1 MTFSKND
8 TMAMKGVAIL
18 FMIWGHLFNNMSLME
33 SVVPLFKI
41 HDENIE
47 YLISFAVNPVQFF
60 LFLSG
65 YGLYLSYL
73 SRKRNNTKRIMRLYL
88 HYWIVLCI
96 FVSLGAFIIGKE
108 QYPGSIQKVLLN
120 FTGLQTSYNH
130 EMWFLFPYCV
140 VALLSEYIFF
150 IFEKMSSAKVFII
163 SFAIYIFIRLA
174 SRFDV
179 SLLNDYIILKQ
190 LDSILTFQFS
200 FTLGYLT
207 AKTMRS
213 NNKPLQF
220 IPKQPVIAFFILIFS
235 VLIIILLRNYI
246 HSIFYPFYVFV
257 FSTTFMSIKKPNF
270 INNIFENL
278 GKRSTSIWFC
288 HTYFCYYFF
297 HDFIYS
303 FKYSILI
310 FIILLFVSYITA
322 ICIDYLNKKVQEI
335 AFFLNNQ

>member
-1 MTFSKND
+1 
-8 TMAMKGVAIL
+8 MKGVAII

-41 HDENIE
+41 HNENIE

-73 SRKRNNTKRIMRLYL
+73 SRKRNNTKRLLRLYI
-88 HYWIVLCI
+88 HYWIVLAI
-96 FVSLGAFIIGKE
+96 FVSLGALIVGKE
-108 QYPGSIQKVLLN
+108 QYPGTIQKLLLN
-120 FTGLQTSYNH
+120 FTGLKTSYNH

-140 VALLSEYIFF
+140 IALLSKYLFNF
-150 IFEKMSSAKVFII
+150 YGKMNSVKVFIL
-163 SFAIYIFIRLA
+163 SFSIYICVRLA
-174 SRFDV
+174 SRFDA
-179 SLLNDYIILKQ
+179 SFLNGFILLKQ
-190 LDSILTFQFS
+190 LDNMLTFQFS

-207 AKTMRS
+207 AKSMNS
-213 NNKPLQF
+213 PNNYIRLL
-220 IPKQPVIAFFILIFS
+220 KQRPIIAFIILFLS
-235 VLIIILLRNYI
+235 VFIIISLRNYY
-246 HSIFYPFYVFV
+246 HSIFYPFYVLV
-257 FSTTFMSIKKPNF
+257 FSTAFMSIKKSKF

-297 HDFIYS
+297 HDFIYG

-310 FIILLFVSYITA
+310 FFVLLCVSYAVA
-322 ICIDYLNKKVQEI
+322 ICLDYLNNKIQKI
-335 AFFLNNQ
+335 AFL